1 MMTLDILICTIDEGI
16 ERVPEVLMPPR
27 DGVRYVVSMQ
37 WTSPEKKELVPTV
50 LKEREDVTLTLL
62 EGRGLSRNRNHAFEH
77 STGDIRLIADDD
89 NRYTDE
95 GIDHIFEAYREHSE
109 TDIICFA
116 AESYEGQP
124 MKVYPTKT
132 MEYWEA
138 FKQGYFPTSM
148 EMTMRRS
155 VDVKFDERFGLGAER
170 LCAGEEDVWMKDAT
184 DKGYRALFVP
194 QVVVR
199 SRYETT
205 GSHLVGNSRLQMS
218 KGATFRH
225 LFGVPEAL
233 WRTLKEAGW
242 WMVHRGAN
250 PFPILWNMLKGIVEV

>member
-16 ERVPEVLMPPR
+16 LRVPEVLMPPR
-27 DGVRYVVSMQ
+27 DDVRYVVSMQ
-37 WTSPEKKELVPTV
+37 YTSEGMKKRVPQV
-50 LKEREDVTLTLL
+50 LRERGDVVLTFL

-95 GIDHIFEAYREHSE
+95 GIDHIFEAYKEHPE

-138 FKQGYFPTSM
+138 FRQGYFPTSM
-148 EMTMRRS
+148 EMTMRKG

-184 DKGYRALFVP
+184 DKGYRTLFVP

-233 WRTLKEAGW
+233 WRTLKEAVW

>member
-16 ERVPEVLMPPR
+16 LRVPEVLMPPR
-27 DGVRYVVSMQ
+27 DDVRYVVSMQ
-37 WTSPEKKELVPTV
+37 YTSEGMKKRVPQV
-50 LKEREDVTLTLL
+50 LRERGDVMLTFL

-205 GSHLVGNSRLQMS
+205 GSHFVGNTRLQMS

-225 LFGVPEAL
+225 LFGVPEVL